1 MGQFFVES
9 PSATMDV
16 IYADTD
22 VKTPLIFVL
31 SVGADPTSTLIKF
44 AKDRNFAEKLN
55 VISLGQGQGVKAEAL
70 IRSSKKNGEWVMLQ
84 NCHLAK
90 SWMTNLETIVNNFG
104 LEEAEIHRD
113 FRLYLTSM
121 PADYFPVSVL
131 QNGVKLTTEPPR
143 GIRAN
148 LKRTY
153 QNMTDQFLNDCK
165 KVESWKKL
173 VFGLSFFHAILQER
187 RKFGPLGWNIRYDFG
202 DSDLDTST
210 TMLKIFLD
218 EQEEIPWDAMLYVTG
233 QINYGGRVTDDW
245 DRRCL
250 ITLLKKYSCPDVLE
264 DGYKFSE
271 SGIYYAPTNGAI
283 D

>member
-1 MGQFFVES
+1 
-9 PSATMDV
+9 MDV
-16 IYADTD
+16 IYVDTD

-31 SVGADPTSTLIKF
+31 SAGADPTSSLIKF

-90 SWMTNLETIVNNFG
+90 SWMTSLETIVINFG
-104 LEEAEIHRD
+104 LEEAEIHPD

-143 GIRAN
+143 GMRAN

-153 QNMTDQFLNDCK
+153 QNMTDHFLNDCK
-165 KVESWKKL
+165 KADAWKKL
-173 VFGLSFFHAILQER
+173 VYGLSFFHAILQER
-187 RKFGPLGWNIRYDFG
+187 RKFGPLGWNIRYDFN
-202 DSDLDTST
+202 DSDLETSM

-250 ITLLKKYSCPDVLE
+250 ITLLKKYSCPDILE